1 MSRTRPFLRILVVL
15 AAIALPVRALAAE
28 LKIAVVDFQAA
39 LNQVQE
45 GTTAM
50 ARLEGMRDE
59 KMKAIDVRR
68 QALATMQTELRN
80 QSALLS
86 ESARASKEEAF
97 LKAQAEFQQLA
108 QQAEQDLQNTYMSI
122 MDGLVSKLREEASGI
137 GRERGYTLILEKSNI
152 VYSASLDDLTA
163 ELVTRYNQK
172 HPGR

>member
-1 MSRTRPFLRILVVL
+1 MPRPRALLRILIAVVAVVFPL
-15 AAIALPVRALAAE
+15 TASAVD
-28 LKIAVVDFQAA
+28 LKIAVVDFQSA

-59 KMKAIDVRR
+59 KMKAIDAKR
-68 QALATMQTELRN
+68 QALATLQTELRN

-86 ESARASKEEAF
+86 EAARTAKEEEF
-97 LKAQAEFQQLA
+97 LKAQAEFQQMA
-108 QQAEQDLQNTYMSI
+108 QQSEQDLQNTYMSI
-122 MDGLVSKLREEASGI
+122 MDGLVSKLREEASAI

-152 VYSASLDDLTA
+152 VYSGNLEDLTT

-172 HPGR
+172 HPAR

>member
-1 MSRTRPFLRILVVL
+1 MSRLSSLLRSLLVL
-15 AAIALPVRALAAE
+15 AVVVLPVRAVAAE

-59 KMKAIDVRR
+59 KMKVIEGKR
-68 QALATMQTELRN
+68 QALATMQTEIRN
-80 QSALLS
+80 QAALLS
-86 ESARASKEEAF
+86 ESARAAKEDEF

-108 QQAEQDLQNTYMSI
+108 MQSEQDLQNTYMSI
-122 MDGLVSKLREEASGI
+122 MDGLVAKLREEASAM
-137 GRERGYTLILEKSNI
+137 GRERGYTLIFEKSNI
-152 VYSASLDDLTA
+152 VYSGNLDDLTA

-172 HPGR
+172 HPAK